1 MYVCTNDTFK
11 KHYKIHFFKTSL
23 AASQLKIRND
33 ACKEILINALRATR
47 ENMLL

>member
-1 MYVCTNDTFK
+1 MFVQMTHFK
-11 KHYKIHFFKTSL
+11 NTTKFIFLKPV
-23 AASQLKIRND
+23 ASQLKIRND